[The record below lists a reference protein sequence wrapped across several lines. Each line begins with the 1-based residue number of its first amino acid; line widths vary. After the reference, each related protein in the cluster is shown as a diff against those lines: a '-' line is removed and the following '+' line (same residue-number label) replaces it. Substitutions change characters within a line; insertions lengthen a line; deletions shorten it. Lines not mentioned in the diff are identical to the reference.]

1 MYVHELMAS
10 EQRRQAADNAFIKE
24 CCVLGVCHLA
34 LMLSSR
40 APLNPREDFSSNDA
54 TLPQLLQEGLFSD
67 IHMLA
72 LMYSG
77 ELCYWAWEIEGS
89 ELRTREKVA
98 QTGVDRGP
106 KEEERERKT
115 NSKTSS
121 KCSDRLDFKTVETCG
136 GGPLPAAMPLFSS
149 LISQLKGR
157 DYFVQY
163 RRDFSAVDIG
173 QSLLKKYI
181 KLAQG
186 PLKSQNWNY
195 ARAVELVVQLK
206 RGC

>member
-1 MYVHELMAS
+1 MHINSCLVG
-10 EQRRQAADNAFIKE
+10 I
-24 CCVLGVCHLA
+24 
-34 LMLSSR
+34 
-40 APLNPREDFSSNDA
+40 
-54 TLPQLLQEGLFSD
+54 FSD

-77 ELCYWAWEIEGS
+77 ELCYWAWEA
-89 ELRTREKVA
+89 ELRTREAVA
-98 QTGVDRGP
+98 QAGVNRGP

-115 NSKTSS
+115 HSKTSS
-121 KCSDRLDFKTVETCG
+121 KCSDRPDFKTVETRG
-136 GGPLPAAMPLFSS
+136 REPLPAATPLFSS

-173 QSLLKKYI
+173 QSLLTKYI